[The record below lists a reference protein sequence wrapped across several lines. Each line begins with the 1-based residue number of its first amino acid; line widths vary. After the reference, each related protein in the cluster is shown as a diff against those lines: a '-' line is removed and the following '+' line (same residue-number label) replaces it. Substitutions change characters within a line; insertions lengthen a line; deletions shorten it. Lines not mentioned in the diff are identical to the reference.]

1 MPQRSRSEAPVIFS
15 SPAAQLVFGTLLR
28 AGPASR
34 VEVVRR
40 TGLSSAAV
48 TKAVRPLLAAGYL
61 VESQDEALQH
71 GIGRPAAPLAVCG
84 ERAFFVGVKITA
96 TELIGTVTDLCAK
109 ALVNKHKP
117 LASHSVEH
125 VVTMI
130 GLLVGEL
137 LDEAPD
143 YRARCRHLAISISG
157 DVDAATGMVGFSP
170 FLDWHAV
177 PLAQLATQAT
187 GLETAVENDVRAL
200 TVAEQWFGGGVDAHS
215 FVLVT
220 VGAGIGCGIVVND
233 AVVEGAHG
241 VAGELGHLPILP
253 DGPVCHCGNIG
264 CVESVAS
271 DDAIAAAIHARYR
284 TRLDPPAALH
294 MARAGDPV
302 ARDAYSRAGHAIGL
316 ALASVANLIG
326 PERILI
332 SGEGLAGYDLFE
344 EQLRE
349 TFTAHAFGAAANCEL
364 SVRPLPFEEW
374 ARGAAVVAIRDLITA
389 ESK

>member
-1 MPQRSRSEAPVIFS
+1 MPQRPEASMILS
-15 SPAAQLVFGTLLR
+15 SPAAQLVFSTLLR
-28 AGPASR
+28 VGPASR

-61 VESQDEALQH
+61 VEATEDAPQR
-71 GIGRPAAPLAVCG
+71 GIGRPAAPLAVRG
-84 ERAFFVGVKITA
+84 DRAFFVGVKITA

-109 ALVNKHKP
+109 VLVSKHKP
-117 LASHSVEH
+117 LTSNSVGH
-125 VVTMI
+125 VVGMI
-130 GLLVGEL
+130 GTLVGEL
-137 LDEAPD
+137 LGTSPD
-143 YRARCRHLAISISG
+143 YRARCRHLALSIAG
-157 DVDAATGMVGFSP
+157 DVDSTTGMVGFSP

-187 GLETAVENDVRAL
+187 RLETVVENDVRAL

-241 VAGELGHLPILP
+241 VSGELGHLPILP
-253 DGPVCHCGNIG
+253 EGPVCHCGNIG
-264 CVESVAS
+264 CVEAVAS
-271 DDAIAAAIHARYR
+271 DDAIMAAIRAKYH
-284 TRLDPPAALH
+284 TKLDPAAALH

-302 ARDAYSRAGHAIGL
+302 ARAAYGRAGHAIGL

-349 TFTAHAFGAAANCEL
+349 TFAAHAFGAAANCAL

>member
-1 MPQRSRSEAPVIFS
+1 MPQRPEAPVIFP
-15 SPAAQLVFGTLLR
+15 SPAAQLVFSTLLR
-28 AGPASR
+28 VGPASR

-48 TKAVRPLLAAGYL
+48 TKAVRPLLDAGFL
-61 VESQDEALQH
+61 VEALDDAPQH
-71 GIGRPAAPLAVCG
+71 GIGRPAAPLAVRG
-84 ERAFFVGVKITA
+84 AAAFFVGIKITA

-109 ALVNKHKP
+109 ALVSKHKP
-117 LASHSVEH
+117 LVSPSVEH
-125 VVTMI
+125 VVAMI

-137 LDEAPD
+137 LGTSAD
-143 YRARCRHLAISISG
+143 YRARCRHLAISIAG
-157 DVDAATGMVGFSP
+157 DVDSATGMVGFSP
-170 FLDWHAV
+170 FLDWHSV

-187 GLETAVENDVRAL
+187 RLETVVENDVRAL

-233 AVVEGAHG
+233 AVISGAHG
-241 VAGELGHLPILP
+241 VSGELGHLPIER
-253 DGPVCHCGNIG
+253 DGPVCHCGNVG
-264 CVESVAS
+264 CVEAIAS
-271 DDAIAAAIHARYR
+271 DDAIVEAIRAEYH
-284 TRLDPPAALH
+284 TKLDPAAALH
-294 MARAGDPV
+294 MARGGDPV
-302 ARDAYSRAGHAIGL
+302 ARAAYTRAGHAIGR

-349 TFTAHAFGAAANCEL
+349 TFAAHAFGAAANCEL

-374 ARGAAVVAIRDLITA
+374 ARGAAVVAIRDLIIA
-389 ESK
+389 EGK

>member
-1 MPQRSRSEAPVIFS
+1 MPQRPEAPVIFS
-15 SPAAQLVFGTLLR
+15 SPAAQLVFSTLLR
-28 AGPASR
+28 VGPASR

-48 TKAVRPLLAAGYL
+48 TKAVRPLLEAGYL
-61 VESQDEALQH
+61 VECLEDAPER
-71 GIGRPAAPLAVCG
+71 GIGRPAAPLAVRG
-84 ERAFFVGVKITA
+84 DRAFFVGIKITA

-109 ALVNKHKP
+109 ALVSKHEP
-117 LASHSVEH
+117 LTSPSVEH
-125 VVTMI
+125 VVSMI
-130 GLLVGEL
+130 GKLTGEL
-137 LDEAPD
+137 LGASPD
-143 YRARCRHLAISISG
+143 YRARCRHLALSIAG
-157 DVDAATGMVGFSP
+157 DVDPATGMVGFSP

-187 GLETAVENDVRAL
+187 RLETVVENDVRAL

-233 AVVEGAHG
+233 AVIAGAHG
-241 VAGELGHLPILP
+241 VSGELGHLPIQP

-264 CVESVAS
+264 CVEAVAS
-271 DDAIAAAIHARYR
+271 DDAIVAAIHAKYH
-284 TRLDPPAALH
+284 TRLDPAAALH

-302 ARDAYSRAGHAIGL
+302 ARAAYRRAGHAIGL

-344 EQLRE
+344 EQLRDS
-349 TFTAHAFGAAANCEL
+349 FAAHAFGAAANCQL

>member
-1 MPQRSRSEAPVIFS
+1 MIFS
-15 SPAAQLVFGTLLR
+15 SPAAQLVFSTLLR
-28 AGPASR
+28 VGPASR

-48 TKAVRPLLAAGYL
+48 TKAVRPLLTAGYL
-61 VESQDEALQH
+61 VEATDDAPQH
-71 GIGRPAAPLAVCG
+71 GIGRPAAPLAVRG

-109 ALVNKHKP
+109 VLVSKHKP
-117 LASHSVEH
+117 VTSHSVGH

-130 GLLVGEL
+130 ATLVREL
-137 LDEAPD
+137 LGTSPD
-143 YRARCRHLAISISG
+143 YRARCRHLAISVAG
-157 DVDAATGMVGFSP
+157 DVDPATGMVGFSP

-177 PLAQLATQAT
+177 PLAQLAAHAT
-187 GLETAVENDVRAL
+187 RLETVVDNDVRAL
-200 TVAEQWFGGGVDAHS
+200 TVAEQWFGGGLDAHS

-233 AVVEGAHG
+233 AVISGAHG
-241 VAGELGHLPILP
+241 VSGELGHLPIMS
-253 DGPVCHCGNIG
+253 DGPRCHCGNIG
-264 CVESVAS
+264 CVEAVAS
-271 DDAIAAAIHARYR
+271 DDAIVEAIRAQYH
-284 TRLDPPAALH
+284 TKLDPAAALH

-302 ARDAYSRAGHAIGL
+302 ARAAYTRAGHAIGL

-349 TFTAHAFGAAANCEL
+349 TFAAHAFGAAANCEL

-374 ARGAAVVAIRDLITA
+374 ARGAAVVAIRELITA